1 MKKRFF
7 ALGILSVSMMLVLVS
22 TAFAWPEQPP
32 TKAFISGAGIQG
44 ELPIT
49 DENVLSVLRLGVFE
63 DFQHVVP
70 APKISAQGYKITRY
84 FENGTFRMGDLTY
97 YPRAMDGKG
106 VALFEDGDMKHGD
119 RSPYDRKWYS
129 VVPQSEQVLQNY
141 LRQTANINLAA
152 PLWFTQNRAGARET
166 IAFDAQTKRARF
178 ILPHG
183 LRSADGSAYWSAFH
197 TGGMTAL
204 HSFDVADGSIR
215 ASLGLE
221 GNWELGAVS
230 ATAKWLALK
239 RVPPE
244 SERAASKTTIALID
258 VQTLQTTRTLSL
270 DGNFDV
276 DALDARGSALY
287 LIQHLPVNNPD
298 HYQVRLYDLALG
310 QLQDGAIVDKR
321 NIDEVMAGYPSTQV
335 ASPDG
340 QWLFTL
346 YVGMQEGHA
355 FIHALNLR
363 ERYAWC
369 IDLPSGDGDSETLEH
384 YALALAPDG
393 HTIYASNAVL
403 GVLSKVD
410 VMNIG
415 EPRVIQYTPFA
426 NKADAP
432 MADALVSK
440 DSAHV
445 FQSDGRTVWQYD
457 AATNR
462 VQELKRGTMP
472 ILGLALHSDANE
484 LLLVYADHSVSAV
497 TLPTRKQASMTNAEN
512 KNPCPV
518 TQPPAPL
525 FVPPPPYS
533 VQAPFGEFWYGTN
546 TLWTALR
553 PDGRWYA
560 LPYGGGGYSQK
571 IVWWREGYVGTSEL
585 QPALKIT
592 GKQLDGTKT
601 FAVAGAT
608 NAQSSDFGGNGWA
621 IMSGVEIPALGCW
634 EITGEYNG
642 AKLSFVVEVTP

>member
-7 ALGILSVSMMLVLVS
+7 ALGALSVSLMLVFMT

-44 ELPIT
+44 ELQIT
-49 DENVLSVLRLGVFE
+49 EENVLSVLRLGGFE

-70 APKISAQGYKITRY
+70 APKMSAQGYKITRY

-106 VALFEDGDMKHGD
+106 VALFQDGDMKHGD
-119 RSPYDRKWYS
+119 RSPYDQKWYL
-129 VVPQSEQVLQNY
+129 VLPHSEQVLQNY
-141 LRQTANINLAA
+141 LRDTANVNLSL

-166 IAFDAQTKRARF
+166 IAFDAQAKRARF
-178 ILPHG
+178 ILPRG
-183 LRSADGSAYWSAFH
+183 LRSADGNAYWSAFH
-197 TGGMTAL
+197 SGGMTAL

-221 GNWELGAVS
+221 GTWELGAVS
-230 ATAKWLALK
+230 ATGKWIALK
-239 RVPPE
+239 RVASE
-244 SERAASKTTIALID
+244 SERAAPKTTIALID
-258 VQTLQTTRTLSL
+258 AQTLQTTRTLSL

-321 NIDEVMAGYPSTQV
+321 NVDEVMAGYPSTQV
-335 ASPDG
+335 AAPDG

-403 GVLSKVD
+403 GVLTQVD

-415 EPRVIQYTPFA
+415 EPRVIQFPPFA
-426 NKADAP
+426 NKTDAP
-432 MADALVSK
+432 MADALVSN
-440 DSAHV
+440 DGARV
-445 FQSDGRTVWQYD
+445 FLSDARTVWQYD
-457 AATNR
+457 VATLR
-462 VQELKRGTMP
+462 TQELKRGTMP
-472 ILGLALHSDANE
+472 ILGLALNSDASE
-484 LLLVYADHSVSAV
+484 LLLAYADHSVTAV
-497 TLPTRKQASMTNAEN
+497 TLLTNTQASVTNSQN
-512 KNPCPV
+512 KNACPV
-518 TQPPAPL
+518 THAPAQL
-525 FVPPPPYS
+525 FVPPAPYPPK
-533 VQAPFGEFWYGTN
+533 APYGDFWYGN
-546 TLWTALR
+546 EKLWTALR
-553 PDGRWYA
+553 PDGKWYA
-560 LPYGGGGYSQK
+560 LPLGGQGYSQK
-571 IVWWREGYVGTSEL
+571 LVWWREGYVGTSEL

-634 EITGEYNG
+634 EITGEYG
-642 AKLSFVVEVTP
+642 GQKLSFVVEVTP